1 MMDFI
6 RTHIRLV
13 CKVPSL
19 RGKMEI
25 NLLAFYILPY
35 STTSIF
41 LENKPDYLH
50 MFGQSCLISD
60 EAQLIPEKIHDVL
73 RLQATKL
80 LAFMISD
87 KDQLQDSIA
96 CHLLMY

>member
-1 MMDFI
+1 MNFI
-6 RTHIRLV
+6 RTHSRLV
-13 CKVPSL
+13 CKVPLL

-50 MFGQSCLISD
+50 IFGQSCLILG
-60 EAQLIPEKIHDVL
+60 EAQLIVEKIHDVL
-73 RLQATKL
+73 RLQATEL
-80 LAFMISD
+80 LVFMISD
-87 KDQLQDSIA
+87 KD
-96 CHLLMY
+96 